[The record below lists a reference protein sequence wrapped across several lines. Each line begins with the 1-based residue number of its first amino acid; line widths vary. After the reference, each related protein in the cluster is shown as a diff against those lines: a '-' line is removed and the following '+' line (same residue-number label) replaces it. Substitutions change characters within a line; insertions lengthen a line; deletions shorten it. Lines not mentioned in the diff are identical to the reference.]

1 VADGPVDARDAMARL
16 DAAHEARA
24 ATATAAAVPG
34 FVRSHV
40 EGATTGGDAGATG
53 GGDDAE
59 IDLGDDDDD
68 AFAERPVPTSV
79 FGGTTTTNKRDAA
92 DAELGAAE
100 RFKRA
105 RENA

>member
-1 VADGPVDARDAMARL
+1 MPWSFFSPSSLLEEAGRGGDGGGAGL
-16 DAAHEARA
+16 L
-24 ATATAAAVPG
+24 ATKGA
-34 FVRSHV
+34 
-40 EGATTGGDAGATG
+40 GATTGGDAGATG

-79 FGGTTTTNKRDAA
+79 FGGTTTNKRDAA

>member
-1 VADGPVDARDAMARL
+1 MARL

-24 ATATAAAVPG
+24 ATATAASVPG

-40 EGATTGGDAGATG
+40 EGATTGGGGGGG

-79 FGGTTTTNKRDAA
+79 FGGTTTTTNKRDAA

-105 RENA
+105 REDAK